1 MKINSIIACFV
12 FNIFFIS
19 VIIGQDYKRS
29 LKEDVYVNST
39 ADRIELVFAKPGKY
53 VIYQGASPKN
63 IEWNKSIAVDGS
75 TISFSRSTPR
85 PFYAVVTPSNDTLIV
100 AERKLVINDL
110 SNFRDLGG
118 IKNVD
123 GKYVAWGKFYRS
135 AALNNLLTSEFPY
148 LGNID
153 LKKVFDLRSDSEI
166 KKAKDNLPKDIT
178 YEHFPVFDNKN
189 SGLID
194 GLEESLR
201 QGTLTKVKAEELLA
215 NMYKSFAD
223 NDSEKFNHLVHQ
235 IMIEDKY
242 PNVFHCTAGKDRTGY
257 TAALILAILKVDRET
272 ILDEYEMT
280 NFYTEKRIKSVVE
293 NVDKLGYGN
302 KISPEAVLAI
312 MSVNKDYLR
321 ASFDVID
328 NKYGGI
334 DSYIKN
340 QLGISDEVREK
351 LIEQFTY

>member
-1 MKINSIIACFV
+1 MSIF
-12 FNIFFIS
+12 
-19 VIIGQDYKRS
+19 
-29 LKEDVYVNST
+29 
-39 ADRIELVFAKPGKY
+39 
-53 VIYQGASPKN
+53 
-63 IEWNKSIAVDGS
+63 
-75 TISFSRSTPR
+75 
-85 PFYAVVTPSNDTLIV
+85 PF
-100 AERKLVINDL
+100 
-110 SNFRDLGG
+110 
-118 IKNVD
+118 
-123 GKYVAWGKFYRS
+123 
-135 AALNNLLTSEFPY
+135 
-148 LGNID
+148 
-153 LKKVFDLRSDSEI
+153 
-166 KKAKDNLPKDIT
+166 
-178 YEHFPVFDNKN
+178 FDNKN

-340 QLGISDEVREK
+340 QLCISDEVREK